1 MKKIISILIVF
12 IIAGC
17 AVFFR
22 GWTQAAVPHGSYA
35 VLRSKTHGL
44 YAKTIESGHFTWL
57 WYRLIPANTAITVF
71 NVKNQTV
78 QIDAEGDLPQ
88 SDVYASFVGVNASFA
103 WKVSG
108 TASFSIDP
116 ESLPSL
122 TEQFGIS
129 DQSGLDAH
137 NSELCSLL
145 LQFIEQRLS
154 YYCGQKDVIEKIDS
168 GGGYQKLDD
177 DIRAAFPCITKLS
190 CQLTVK
196 KLPGFEMYEAAK
208 DLYDDYIGHQR
219 EVLNIEITEN
229 AAERIRSQFRM
240 DELARYGDLLTKYPI
255 LLEYL
260 KLNLAERNGSA
271 P

>member
-1 MKKIISILIVF
+1 MKKIIAVLIVF
-12 IIAGC
+12 IIAGG

-22 GWTQAAVPHGSYA
+22 GWTQAAIPHGSYA
-35 VLRSKTHGL
+35 VLRSKTHGV
-44 YAKTIESGHFTWL
+44 YAKAIESGRFTWL
-57 WYRLIPANTAITVF
+57 WYRLIPANTEITVF

-78 QIDAEGDLPQ
+78 QIEAEGDLPQ

-103 WKVSG
+103 WQVSG

-116 ESLPSL
+116 ESLPLL

-129 DQSGLDAH
+129 DQNALDAH
-137 NSELCSLL
+137 NAELCSLA
-145 LQFIEQRLS
+145 LQFIDQRLS
-154 YYCGQKDVIEKIDS
+154 YYCGQRDAIEQINSD
-168 GGGYQKLDD
+168 GGYRKLDD
-177 DIRAAFPCITKLS
+177 DIRAAFPHITNLS
-190 CQLTVK
+190 CALNVK
-196 KLPGFEMYEAAK
+196 KLPDFEMYESAK
-208 DLYDDYIGHQR
+208 VLYDDYIAHQR

-260 KLNLAERNGSA
+260 KLKPADVSV